1 MDNAAKEAKKS
12 EVETQ
17 LDEFLAEFKKLA
29 MRKFNGAISAAPE
42 EFLVVGKDNYLL
54 AKALVDS
61 VCQDRPCRPLAWKEE
76 FENIHTC
83 S

>member
-1 MDNAAKEAKKS
+1 MTKAAKEAKKS

-29 MRKFNGAISAAPE
+29 MHKFNGAISVAPE
-42 EFLVVGKDNYLL
+42 EFLAVGKDNYLL
-54 AKALVDS
+54 AKSLIDS
-61 VCQDRPCRPLAWKEE
+61 VCQDRPCRALAWKKE